1 MEYSGSAGN
10 RPASSSDYWEVRCE
24 ECREGLSAR
33 IDGETEP
40 GAPGALDR
48 HLSGCAACRTWFAA
62 AERLNRGL
70 LLRPA
75 PPVPDLTE
83 AILDRAPAP
92 SAEGWPVRIALGV
105 VAVAQLGLAFAQ
117 LLGSG
122 GAHHLDPVELAG
134 HLAHESGA
142 WNLAVGVGLLWA
154 TFRPKTASGQL
165 PLLTGFVLVLSGVSA
180 GDLLGGQVTAG
191 RVLTHTLV
199 VLGLALLYAVH
210 RQHRERHS
218 PSPTVVRDGA
228 DGVTASTAGA
238 GPVARPRHRPGSRRR
253 ASGRHAA

>member
-1 MEYSGSAGN
+1 M
-10 RPASSSDYWEVRCE
+10 RCE

-40 GAPGALDR
+40 GPPGAVDR
-48 HLSGCAACRTWFAA
+48 HLAGCVACRTWFAD

-75 PPVPDLTE
+75 PPVPDLTA

-92 SAEGWPVRIALGV
+92 SGEGWPLRIALGV
-105 VAVAQLGLAFAQ
+105 VAVAQLALAFAQ

-122 GAHHLDPVELAG
+122 DAHHLNDPVQLAG

-165 PLLTGFVLVLSGVSA
+165 PLLTGFVVVLFGVST
-180 GDLLGGQVTAG
+180 GDLFAGQVTAG

-210 RQHRERHS
+210 RQHRDRHS
-218 PSPTVVRDGA
+218 PLPTVVSDGA
-228 DGVTASTAGA
+228 GGADVSATETA
-238 GPVARPRHRPGSRRR
+238 GPVTRPRLRPGSRRH